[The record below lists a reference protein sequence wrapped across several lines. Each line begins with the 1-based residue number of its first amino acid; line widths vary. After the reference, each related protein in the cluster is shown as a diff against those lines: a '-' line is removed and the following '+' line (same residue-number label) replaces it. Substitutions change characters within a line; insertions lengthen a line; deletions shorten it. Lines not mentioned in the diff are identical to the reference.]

1 MLCSLTFTDRKL
13 YEFENGQESKY
24 RIGNQMWLCILAV
37 NLYVLNLHVLQSVVR
52 KVRWAE
58 QAYERQE

>member
-1 MLCSLTFTDRKL
+1 LYFLFCSLTFTDHKR

-24 RIGNQMWLCILAV
+24 PIGKQMRLYILVA
-37 NLYVLNLHVLQSVVR
+37 NLYLFNLHVLQSVVR

-58 QAYERQE
+58 HA